1 MSDRYRRGVEIIQQ
15 LAAGRLD
22 QFLTSDVAEVAP
34 DFARMA
40 VEFAFGDLYARDGLD
55 LRSREVAAIASLA
68 AIGDAAPQLRNHIR
82 AAINLGVKKHEIIEI
97 LMQTAIYAGF
107 PAALHALAS
116 CHDLLTDDCAA
127 HASCSLDPGHP
138 PSGEQL

>member
-1 MSDRYRRGVEIIQQ
+1 MSDRYRRGVEIIEH
-15 LAAGRLD
+15 LAAGRLE

-40 VEFAFGDLYARDGLD
+40 VEFAFGDLYARDALD

-82 AAINLGVKKHEIIEI
+82 ASLNLGVTKHEIIEI

-107 PAALHALAS
+107 PAALQALAS
-116 CHDLLTDDCAA
+116 CHDLLTEEPDTQAA
-127 HASCSLDPGHP
+127 CRATGH
-138 PSGEQL
+138 G